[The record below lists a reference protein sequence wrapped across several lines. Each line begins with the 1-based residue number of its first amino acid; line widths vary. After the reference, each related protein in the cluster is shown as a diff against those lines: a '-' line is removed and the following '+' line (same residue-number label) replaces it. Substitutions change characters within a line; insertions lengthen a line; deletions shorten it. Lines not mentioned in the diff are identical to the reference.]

1 MSQHLEYNTIAR
13 KALTQNPQM
22 VIGQL
27 SPNDFDHVANI
38 AASVMMTRDEYMR
51 GGSFVQSIVD
61 NDLNQAINRADDV
74 CIRALKF
81 FVYVKNY
88 KHLNQD

>member
-1 MSQHLEYNTIAR
+1 MSAQKYIEIAR

-27 SPNDFDHVANI
+27 SPEDFDHVAQI
-38 AASVMMTRDEYMR
+38 AASVMMTRDNYLL
-51 GGSFVQSIVD
+51 GGSFVQSVVN
-61 NDLNQAINRADDV
+61 NDLEQVINRADNT
-74 CIRALKF
+74 CIRAIKF

>member
-1 MSQHLEYNTIAR
+1 MHSEYNTIAR

-27 SPNDFDHVANI
+27 SPENFDHVAGI
-38 AASVMMTRDEYMR
+38 AASVMMTRDNFLR

-61 NDLNQAINRADDV
+61 NDLEQAVNRADDV
-74 CIRALKF
+74 CIRAIKF

-88 KHLNQD
+88 KHLNQN